1 MMRTIFKAVFVS
13 LFLMTAATSYAQSA
27 KASKSHIVLGS
38 EISPRDTTQ
47 QHRFTNHLI
56 IPKGEW
62 QCGIFVMYAD
72 FDSVNSDYMLL
83 LQGLSA
89 KASVL
94 RFAPEA
100 AFAISDNHAIGAR
113 FQYTKANGMIEGVT
127 ADILGNLDLSLEN
140 FSAGSLSM
148 SANVFYR
155 TYLGLD
161 KYGRFGIF
169 WDYVLGYTRSKSQFS
184 SGDDPSPYSFK
195 HKAYIGFAP
204 GVVYFP
210 MNNISV
216 QACISLADVSFN
228 HMAAYNADGDV
239 SGTRTAW
246 RAQARLNVL
255 NLSFGLTIHL

>member
-1 MMRTIFKAVFVS
+1 MRTIFKAVLAC
-13 LFLMTAATSYAQSA
+13 LFLLIAGASYAQSA
-27 KASKSHIVLGS
+27 KESKNHIVLGS
-38 EISPRDTTQ
+38 EIVPRDTTQ

-62 QCGIFVMYAD
+62 QCGVLVMYAD
-72 FDSVNSDYMLL
+72 FDSVNSDYMLV

-89 KASVL
+89 KASML

-100 AFAISDNHAIGAR
+100 AFALSDNHVIGAR
-113 FQYTKANGMIEGVT
+113 FQYTKANGMIEDVT

-140 FSAGSLSM
+140 FSAESLSM

-155 TYLGLD
+155 TYIGLD
-161 KYGRFGIF
+161 KHGRFGVY

-184 SGDDPSPYSFK
+184 SDDDPSPYSFK
-195 HKAYIGFAP
+195 QKGYIGFAP
-204 GVVYFP
+204 GLVYFP
-210 MNNISV
+210 MNNISI

-228 HMAAYNADGDV
+228 HVVAYNAN
-239 SGTRTAW
+239 SELTGTRTAW
-246 RAQARLNVL
+246 RAQARLNIL